1 MTIRLDKE
9 LRRACEER
17 VRALD
22 LPAPFD
28 IRAFC
33 RRLGADRGRPL
44 YLMPATLRA
53 PTPCG
58 LWVALPNADYV
69 VYETRTVSLHQEHII
84 LHEVGHLLCD
94 HGSVPVLEEEAGHLL
109 LPHFDASV
117 VIERLRGRTTYSAQE
132 EQEAEY
138 LASLILEQAGRTV
151 PAAVRIVPADAAAVL
166 RRMRST
172 LEAPSE
178 VNP

>member
-1 MTIRLDKE
+1 MTIRLDRQ
-9 LRRACEER
+9 LRRKCEDR

-33 RRLGADRGRPL
+33 QRLGADRGRPIH
-44 YLMPATLRA
+44 LMPATLRA

-58 LWVALPNADYV
+58 LWVALPTADYV
-69 VYETRTVSLHQEHII
+69 VYEVGTVPLHREHII

-94 HGSVPVLEEEAGHLL
+94 HDSAPVLEDEAAQLL
-109 LPHFDASV
+109 LPYFDTSV
-117 VIERLRGRTTYSAQE
+117 VVKRLRGRTTYSVQE

-138 LASLILEQAGRTV
+138 LASVILEQGGRTV
-151 PAAVRIVPADAAAVL
+151 PATVRTIPPDTAAVL
-166 RRMRST
+166 GRMRST
-172 LEAPSE
+172 LEASTEATP
-178 VNP
+178 